1 VKVMFVLDS
10 LAPGGTEHST
20 VLLAGELVAR
30 GHDITIA
37 TMKAAEHE
45 LDATATASGVSV
57 VRLHPGR
64 FLAQVR
70 ELHGLISEQKPDVVH
85 TALFNAD
92 QLGRLAAIGT
102 RAPVIS
108 SFVNTPYEA
117 ARLTDP
123 NVRRWRLRTL
133 QLVDAITGRLLV
145 TRFHAVSEGTKKAN
159 AAALWLR
166 LKRVT
171 VAERGRDTASLGERT
186 EERRQATR
194 AQLGIGPDTPVAL
207 NLGRLEHQKAQVDLI
222 RAANIVRVH
231 HPDFRLWIAG
241 KNGSATT
248 AVNAELDARP
258 NWDASIRLLG
268 HRTDVGDLLGA
279 ADVLVISSHF
289 EGTAGVALEA
299 MAVGTPIVSTAVVG
313 LEGVL
318 EHERN
323 AILVEVANPAALA
336 AGIER
341 LLDDPALAARLARA
355 GVADFYA
362 RFTMEAGTDRL
373 LDLYRSVI
381 AGRPRARRARRAR
394 SIRS

>member
-1 VKVMFVLDS
+1 VKVMFVLNS

-20 VLLAGELVAR
+20 VLLAGALVAG
-30 GHDITIA
+30 GHAVTIV

-45 LDATATASGVSV
+45 LDGTATASGVSV
-57 VRLHPGR
+57 VRLQPAR
-64 FLAQVR
+64 FLAQLR
-70 ELHGLISEQKPDVVH
+70 ELHGLISLQHPDVVH

-102 RAPVIS
+102 RAAVIS
-108 SFVNTPYEA
+108 SFVNTPYDP
-117 ARLTDP
+117 ARFTDP

-133 QLVDAITGRLLV
+133 QFVDAMTGRLLV

-159 AAALWLR
+159 ASALGLR

-171 VAERGRDTASLGERT
+171 VAERGRDTSSLGERT

-194 AQLGIGPDTPVAL
+194 AQLGIGPDNPVAL
-207 NLGRLEHQKAQVDLI
+207 NLGRLEYQKAQVDLI
-222 RAANIVRVH
+222 RAASIVRAH
-231 HPDFRLWIAG
+231 HPDFRVWIAG
-241 KNGSATT
+241 KNGSATA
-248 AVNAELDARP
+248 AVNAELEARP

-268 HRTDVGDLLGA
+268 HRTDVGDLLSA

-313 LEGVL
+313 LVGVL

-336 AGIER
+336 AGIAR
-341 LLDDPALAARLARA
+341 LLDDPALATRLAEA
-355 GVADFYA
+355 GVADFKA
-362 RFTMEAGTDRL
+362 RFTMEAGTERL

-381 AGRPRARRARRAR
+381 ASRPRARRARRAR
-394 SIRS
+394 SPRS